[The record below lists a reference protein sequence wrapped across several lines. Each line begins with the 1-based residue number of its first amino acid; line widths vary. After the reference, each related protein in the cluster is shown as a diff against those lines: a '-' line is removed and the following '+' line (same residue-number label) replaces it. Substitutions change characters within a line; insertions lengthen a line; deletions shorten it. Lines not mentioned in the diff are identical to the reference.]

1 MRSSSTHRLF
11 FLGAGFSH
19 PAGLPLG
26 TELFRLVRNR
36 VSARYGSDNH
46 VERDLRDF
54 KLYLKR
60 CYGRLIDY
68 DEIDF
73 EEFLGFLDV
82 EHYLRLRGK
91 DTWSEEGN
99 EAQLMM
105 RVAIAEVI
113 DELTP
118 RGAKIPDLYRRFVR
132 GLTTTDLIWTF
143 NYDTLVENALAGC

>member
-1 MRSSSTHRLF
+1 
-11 FLGAGFSH
+11 
-19 PAGLPLG
+19 
-26 TELFRLVRNR
+26 
-36 VSARYGSDNH
+36 
-46 VERDLRDF
+46 LRDF